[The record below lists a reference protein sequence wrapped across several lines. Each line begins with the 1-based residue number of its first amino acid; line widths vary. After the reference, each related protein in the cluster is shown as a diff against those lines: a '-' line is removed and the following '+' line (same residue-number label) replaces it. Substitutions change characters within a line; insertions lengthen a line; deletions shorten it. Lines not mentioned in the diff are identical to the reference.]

1 MAQRQ
6 MTRIVQQFEVA
17 APPEKVFATIS
28 VPEKWPRWSTFVKQA
43 TSNGPTAHWI
53 YDLGGM
59 KVQSDSEIAEVTEN
73 KVYEFRQ
80 TKGFMKEGD
89 TRIEIHPSR
98 KGSEVTW
105 VTKYTLPYS
114 YLGRLVDKLRAGKML
129 DKAIEDSVKNLKELL
144 ER

>member
-1 MAQRQ
+1 

-17 APPEKVFATIS
+17 APPEKVFATVS

-59 KVQSDSEIAEVTEN
+59 KVQSDSEIAEVKEN

-80 TKGFMKEGD
+80 TKGFMNEAD
-89 TRIEIHPSR
+89 TRTETNPPR
-98 KGSEVTW
+98 NGSEVTW
-105 VTKYTLPYS
+105 VTNSTLPTS
-114 YLGRLVDKLRAGKML
+114 YLGRLR
-129 DKAIEDSVKNLKELL
+129 
-144 ER
+144 